1 MPPGN
6 NPVAVMKTNVN
17 LGCVNPLAATAA
29 LGGLLSGLDIAIV
42 TGAGPFVTAASRR
55 PAPGAASPA

>member
-1 MPPGN
+1 
-6 NPVAVMKTNVN
+6 MKTNVN
-17 LGCVNPLAATAA
+17 LGCVNPLAAPAA
-29 LGGLLSGLDIAIV
+29 LGGLLFGFDIAIV